1 MSLAHKHYRNRPAAS
16 PARPQPHVPMGDER
30 FRQLMSQLGSA
41 FAQADNGEEK
51 RQQAREREQRRQQWL
66 AQREA
71 TIAEIIATLRRH
83 GLTVQD
89 LA

>member
-1 MSLAHKHYRNRPAAS
+1 MPLAHKYFRNHSTPSQTRQ
-16 PARPQPHVPMGDER
+16 QPHVPMGDER

-51 RQQAREREQRRQQWL
+51 RRQALEREHKRQQWL

-71 TIAEIIATLRRH
+71 TIADIIATLRRY
-83 GLTVQD
+83 GLTLQD

>member
-1 MSLAHKHYRNRPAAS
+1 
-16 PARPQPHVPMGDER
+16 MGDER